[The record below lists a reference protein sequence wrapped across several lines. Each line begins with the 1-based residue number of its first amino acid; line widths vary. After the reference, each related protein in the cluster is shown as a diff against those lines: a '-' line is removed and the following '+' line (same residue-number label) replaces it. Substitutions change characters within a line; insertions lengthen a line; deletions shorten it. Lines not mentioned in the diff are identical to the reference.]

1 MARKL
6 DQRSA
11 ADFIPPLP
19 SDEKKALAVLHEAV
33 EECRGCDLYKDAT
46 HGVFGE
52 GPVNARIM
60 FIGEVPGDKED
71 LAGHPF
77 VGPAGAIL
85 DKALAEVGIERR
97 QVYVT
102 NAVKHFKWEPR
113 GKKRL
118 HLKPSAR
125 EIKACRPW
133 LQTELDLVT
142 PKVIVC
148 LGATAAQAIMGPDFR
163 LTQQRGRVFDT
174 PYGARLLATLHPS
187 AILRMPDDRAR
198 GQAYR
203 DLVDDLKIAADER
216 AA

>member
-1 MARKL
+1 MPRKT

-11 ADFIPPLP
+11 ADYIPPIP
-19 SDEKKALAVLHEAV
+19 SDDREAFATLHEAV
-33 EECRGCDLYKDAT
+33 EHCRGCDLYKNAT

-52 GPVNARIM
+52 GPVNARLM
-60 FIGEVPGDKED
+60 LIGEVPGDKED

-85 DKALAEVGIERR
+85 DKALGEAGIDRAG
-97 QVYVT
+97 VYVT

-118 HLKPSAR
+118 HIKPSAR

-133 LQTELDLVT
+133 LETELNLIT
-142 PKVIVC
+142 PKVVVC
-148 LGATAAQAIMGPDFR
+148 LGATAAQSIMGPDFR

-174 PYGARLLATLHPS
+174 PYGARLLATL
-187 AILRMPDDRAR
+187 
-198 GQAYR
+198 
-203 DLVDDLKIAADER
+203 
-216 AA
+216 